1 MRIEANAFA
10 ASALLVLG
18 LACPALAGPPDLS
31 KGIATDIWVEWH
43 RVGEY
48 LADPALRSPY
58 PDWPR
63 HVSDARLAQLRAEGF
78 DFVRMPVDPEPMLLL
93 DPGPTRDAMIAEI
106 VARVRQLHAAGLTVI
121 VDLHT
126 IPRSESGGIDRIVG
140 NPGTWVFYLDLVD
153 AVGRALTDAGLDPA
167 RTLFEPINEPT
178 NDCAAIWEGK
188 GPAAWP
194 AMLAEMHAVARAA
207 APDLTLVLSGACWG
221 GVEGLQ
227 ALDPAAIADEN
238 VIWSF
243 HSYQPYT
250 FTHQGAEWSN
260 DPVAFLSDLPYPPSR
275 LKAGDVGPLADAAV
289 SRASTAWP
297 WFARTF
303 TREDYVAALEAYRN
317 QPDDFGVQEIRRA
330 AEWAKAHGIPAS
342 RLLMGEF
349 GTIGGEDSTARV
361 RIEDRWQLLADKRS
375 AAEAAGIAWSVW
387 SWISDFGIAT
397 GPDRTIDPA
406 ACAALDLTGCTAST
420 GN

>member
-1 MRIEANAFA
+1 MKNQTAAHLAFA
-10 ASALLVLG
+10 LLGLG
-18 LACPALAGPPDLS
+18 LACPALAEPPKLS

-58 PDWPR
+58 PDWPK
-63 HVSDARLAQLRAEGF
+63 HVSDERLAQLRAEGF

-126 IPRSESGGIDRIVG
+126 IPRDESGGIDRIVG
-140 NPGTWVFYLDLVD
+140 NPGTWAFYLDLVD
-153 AVGRALTDAGLDPA
+153 AVARKLAEAGLDPA

-178 NDCAAIWEGK
+178 NDCTAIWEGK

-194 AMLAEMHAVARAA
+194 AMLAEMHATARAA

-221 GVEGLQ
+221 GVEGLA
-227 ALDPAAIADEN
+227 ALDPAAIADDN

-250 FTHQGAEWSN
+250 FTHQGAGWSM
-260 DPVAFLSDLPYPPSR
+260 DLVAFLSDLPYPPSR
-275 LKAGDVGPLADAAV
+275 LKAEEVGPLADAAV
-289 SRASTAWP
+289 ARAGEARQ
-297 WFARTF
+297 WFARNL
-303 TREDYVAALEAYRN
+303 TRQEFVAALEEYRTL
-317 QPDDFGVQEIRRA
+317 PDDIGVQEIRRA
-330 AEWAKAHGIPAS
+330 AEWARAHGIPAA
-342 RLLMGEF
+342 RLLLGEF

-361 RIEDRWQLLADKRS
+361 RAEDRWQLLADKRR

-397 GPDRTIDPA
+397 GPDRTIAPG
-406 ACAALDLTGCTAST
+406 ACA
-420 GN
+420 

>member
-1 MRIEANAFA
+1 MLTHL
-10 ASALLVLG
+10 SARLAPALALLG
-18 LACPALAGPPDLS
+18 LAFPALAEPPKLS

-58 PDWPR
+58 PDWPQ

-140 NPGTWVFYLDLVD
+140 NPGTWAFYLDLVD

-178 NDCAAIWEGK
+178 NDCTAIWEGK

-221 GVEGLQ
+221 GVEGLE
-227 ALDPAAIADEN
+227 ALDPAAIADDN

-250 FTHQGAEWSN
+250 FTHQGADWSE
-260 DPVAFLSDLPYPPSR
+260 DRVAFLSDLPYPPSR
-275 LKAGDVGPLADAAV
+275 LKPEALEPLADAAV
-289 SRASTAWP
+289 ARAAEAWQ
-297 WFARTF
+297 WFARDF
-303 TREDYVAALEAYRN
+303 TRQDYVAALEEYRSL
-317 QPDDFGVQEIRRA
+317 PEDFGVQEIQRA
-330 AEWAKAHGIPAS
+330 AAWAKAHGIPTS

-349 GTIGGEDSTARV
+349 GTIGGQDSKARV
-361 RIEDRWQLLADKRS
+361 RAEDRWQLLADKRR
-375 AAEAAGIAWSVW
+375 AAEEVGIAWSVW

-397 GPDRTIDPA
+397 GPDRTIDPG
-406 ACAALDLTGCTAST
+406 ACAALGLTGCAAPT